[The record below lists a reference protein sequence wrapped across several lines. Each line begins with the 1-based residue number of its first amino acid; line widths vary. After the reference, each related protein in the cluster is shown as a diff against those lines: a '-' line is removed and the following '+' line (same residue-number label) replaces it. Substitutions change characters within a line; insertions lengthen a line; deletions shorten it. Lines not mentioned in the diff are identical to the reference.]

1 MALNLVSCVRL
12 SALRGGIK
20 GLSGYRRVVFGG
32 EKIIPN
38 RWKVFDVQ
46 KRRFSVMNMIMGEAQ
61 VQKSKEKFKEQLLT
75 MLQLKRLRLKDL
87 KEILAKSSKEAGVE
101 GWRKNLPGFMK
112 PSEDEVEGLK
122 TQLRIMDA
130 FSTRELSL
138 AKEASEFKH
147 ADKTRICREAGVSAE
162 EVNKLLLQWDSMQMM
177 HGWLK
182 RRQAR
187 GLDLPQ
193 SEKEMQGMM
202 MVDKPKMPQKLKQKM
217 KKLSRHGTRES

>member
-46 KRRFSVMNMIMGEAQ
+46 KRRFSVMNMIMYVQTTAPHMELFEISKQASKSAVPKINYQRALALSSLMLSLGEAQ

-87 KEILAKSSKEAGVE
+87 KE
-101 GWRKNLPGFMK
+101 
-112 PSEDEVEGLK
+112 
-122 TQLRIMDA
+122 
-130 FSTRELSL
+130 
-138 AKEASEFKH
+138 
-147 ADKTRICREAGVSAE
+147 
-162 EVNKLLLQWDSMQMM
+162 
-177 HGWLK
+177 
-182 RRQAR
+182 
-187 GLDLPQ
+187 
-193 SEKEMQGMM
+193 
-202 MVDKPKMPQKLKQKM
+202 
-217 KKLSRHGTRES
+217 